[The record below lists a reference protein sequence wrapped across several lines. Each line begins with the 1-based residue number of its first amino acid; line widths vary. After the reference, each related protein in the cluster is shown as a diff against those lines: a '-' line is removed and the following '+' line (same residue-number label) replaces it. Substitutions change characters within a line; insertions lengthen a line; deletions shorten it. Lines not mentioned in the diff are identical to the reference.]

1 MAPARRLHRAPG
13 SQGSPSSSSRR
24 ADRPSTSTLD
34 RNDDSD
40 SDTNVLAVPSDLR
53 RRLAASRT
61 VGAFDHLRQAE
72 VEKNRQAVQKAAEMK
87 EREREE
93 AKRREVER
101 QKRREIN
108 QARINRIKADPDASA
123 PAASSSEVIILDGGN
138 DTTVKREVGVDA
150 DADSRAPPEVITIKD
165 ESDEEDVKPFARRPQ
180 GELLPPPP
188 PRTPSPR
195 PAPRSPSRAPSV
207 FDRLASMSAAP
218 EDRLFR
224 GQTEDGDGGETVAHD
239 AGDAVADDAPNARPA
254 PRAPKPRARRKDQP
268 AATTPTPDTTSSPAP
283 AWPIYPRDAL
293 PWPEP
298 FERLEE
304 VFKAL
309 NTVYAFC
316 SARKHLATTF
326 DTMRSSVEALTG
338 RELEVHHIAQ
348 LKSLLP
354 DLISFAY
361 VDSDVLDV
369 HLDGGG
375 GGRGA
380 DMSEAR
386 KKAMLRRAE
395 TDSAFEEAA
404 RLIELDAEGGIAEDT
419 ASVGVARGSA
429 EDTARVGGPE
439 ISGEV
444 PPVEVNS
451 AGSSAQ
457 TIVGPA
463 GQPAQELLPSVA
475 ALQQSSKSSTK
486 RRRDDGYVLLFEFK
500 DGTLL
505 EGPKATA
512 RSRPGMR
519 RGPQRNPDDSSSKR
533 TAALNALPSTKSMKR
548 LIDKRNAKFEDA
560 VCELLSACKAKN
572 EDPVEL
578 LISAANDHVP
588 IDPQTAERPMLGE
601 TPQKKRIRLEYLM
614 NNPDERPDI
623 SDVIDEMK
631 TAPWWC
637 EQIVP
642 GGHRVIDS
650 RQAQFDDL
658 TFVLSQ
664 ELVNALWSTRK
675 IESFYTHQ
683 AEALNALDE
692 GLNVIVST
700 STSSGKSLIYQV
712 PIVRALEV
720 DRSATG
726 MFIFPTKALAQDQ
739 KRSLQDLIAQHEL
752 LDETDLP
759 VATYDGDTPKDL
771 RLDIREKASVIF
783 TNPDMLHQS
792 ILPNEHQWRRF
803 LRGLKFVVVDELHT
817 YNGLFGAH
825 VSLIMR
831 RLRRICTAL
840 GNRHVQFVS
849 CSATVANP
857 REHMQTLFGIQDVEV
872 IREDGSP
879 CGRKEWLIW
888 NPPMIDEKD
897 PKQGRV
903 SAYAEVSKI
912 FRHLVERGVRTIVF
926 CKVRRTCE
934 IVISQI
940 RNDLLLEHRH
950 DVVEKVMSYR
960 SGYSPEDRRKIE
972 QDMWSGR
979 LLGIVATSAL
989 ELGIDIGSLDAVI
1002 MLGFPYSISSLRQQS
1017 GRAGR
1022 RLKDSLT
1029 VLCCDPFPMDQH
1041 YARFPDDV
1049 FNQPDAALSVDLSN
1063 DFVVES
1069 HLQCAAEEMPI
1080 HPRDDGMYF
1089 GDHIVELCKSRLVPD
1104 DDGFYHCRNELRPNP
1119 ARQVAIRGARQLTY
1133 CYIDG
1138 TPGRRGG
1145 PRVMEEVEIER
1156 AIFEAFEG
1164 AVFMHQGLSYICKE
1178 ISHDTRI
1185 AKMVQADVN
1194 FHTRPRDHTDID
1206 AMETHRIRAL
1216 KGTVCRAY
1224 YGKVT
1229 TTVHVW
1235 GYFKVDRRAN
1245 ILDAVDVDCPP
1256 FVQHTRGFWLD
1267 VPMWIVHELTTK
1279 EINAAAAIHAAEH
1292 ALLSLT
1298 PMFVVSLAGDVKTE
1312 CKIAER
1318 EYQKS
1323 KVTQRKRPARL
1334 IFYDTPGQNSGICEK
1349 AFSHLDGLIR
1359 IAVAVIEACACL
1371 DGCPGCITSQICK
1384 YANQVTSK
1392 LGALGVLR
1400 GLIGLE
1406 PFTEEMNVQPQGEQG
1421 HAESLAARNDEDAA
1435 AASASALTATIE
1447 EARPVR
1453 MAADANVT
1461 VEETEETLPPSLQ
1474 RDLRRLQE
1482 IAARGGRVED
1492 GLRPATGRS
1501 LVYEEA

>member
-1 MAPARRLHRAPG
+1 MAPTRRLHRAPG
-13 SQGSPSSSSRR
+13 APSTRRGAPSSSAQPPPASISL
-24 ADRPSTSTLD
+24 DDEDDDGIDLST
-34 RNDDSD
+34 
-40 SDTNVLAVPSDLR
+40 AVPSDLR

-72 VEKNRQAVQKAAEMK
+72 IERTKAAEQKAQQMRQNEK
-87 EREREE
+87 QEAER
-93 AKRREVER
+93 RRVEK
-101 QKRREIN
+101 QKRRELN
-108 QARINRIKADPDASA
+108 QARIARIKADPDQPPST
-123 PAASSSEVIILDGGN
+123 EVVVLDGGN
-138 DTTVKREVGVDA
+138 DTVVKREIDVDVDGADGV
-150 DADSRAPPEVITIKD
+150 SAPPREVITIKD
-165 ESDEEDVKPFARRPQ
+165 ESDEEDVKPFAASPVASTSRHNQ
-180 GELLPPPP
+180 Q

-195 PAPRSPSRAPSV
+195 PTPQREPASV

-224 GQTEDGDGGETVAHD
+224 GQTETQEPEQQTGTPSGNTPT
-239 AGDAVADDAPNARPA
+239 APTAS
-254 PRAPKPRARRKDQP
+254 RRKRAQKATSPQAD
-268 AATTPTPDTTSSPAP
+268 AAPDDSVEDSTLP
-283 AWPIYPRDAL
+283 WPIYPREVLA
-293 PWPEP
+293 WPEP

-369 HLDGGG
+369 HLDGVAAEGI
-375 GGRGA
+375 
-380 DMSEAR
+380 SEAR
-386 KKAMLRRAE
+386 KKAMMRRAE

-404 RLIELDAEGGIAEDT
+404 RLIELDSAEHT
-419 ASVGVARGSA
+419 AS
-429 EDTARVGGPE
+429 
-439 ISGEV
+439 IGEPAMTGDA
-444 PPVEVNS
+444 PPLDVNS
-451 AGSSAQ
+451 VGQDSTEAGGS
-457 TIVGPA
+457 TVIKPA
-463 GQPAQELLPSVA
+463 GQPQQELLPSVA
-475 ALQQSSKSSTK
+475 ALQQQSKSITSAK
-486 RRRDDGYVLLFEFK
+486 RRRQDGYVLLFEFK
-500 DGTLL
+500 DGTL
-505 EGPKATA
+505 EGPKYTA
-512 RSRPGMR
+512 RGRPGMR
-519 RGPQRNPDDSSSKR
+519 RGPQRNPDNEKR
-533 TAALNALPSTKSMKR
+533 NPPMNALPSTKSMKR

-560 VCELLSACKAKN
+560 VCELLSACHAKG
-572 EDPVEL
+572 EDSVEL
-578 LISAANDHVP
+578 LVSAANDHVP

-601 TPQKKRIRLEYLM
+601 TPQKKRIRLEHLM
-614 NNPDERPDI
+614 NNPDQRPAI
-623 SDVIDEMK
+623 SEVIDEMRL
-631 TAPWWC
+631 APWWC
-637 EQIVP
+637 DQIVP
-642 GGHRVIDS
+642 GGHRVIDARS
-650 RQAQFDDL
+650 AQFDGL

-675 IESFYTHQ
+675 IENFYTHQ

-720 DRSATG
+720 DVNATG

-739 KRSLQDLIAQHEL
+739 KRSLQDLISHHEL
-752 LDETDLP
+752 LDETQLP
-759 VATYDGDTPKDL
+759 VATYDGDTPKDM
-771 RLDIREKASVIF
+771 RQDIREKASVIF

-792 ILPNEHQWRRF
+792 VLPNEHQWRRF
-803 LRGLKFVVVDELHT
+803 LRGLKYVVVDELHT

-840 GNRHVQFVS
+840 GNRHVQFIS

-879 CGRKEWLIW
+879 CGKKEWLIW
-888 NPPMIDEKD
+888 NPPLIDDKD

-912 FRHLVERGVRTIVF
+912 FRHLVERGVRTIIF
-926 CKVRRTCE
+926 TKVRRTCE

-972 QDMWSGR
+972 QDMWKGS

-989 ELGIDIGSLDAVI
+989 ELGIDIGALDAVI

-1080 HPRDDGMYF
+1080 HPADDRTYF
-1089 GDHIVELCKSRLVPD
+1089 GDHILELCKSRLVPD

-1133 CYIDG
+1133 CYIDA

-1145 PRVMEEVEIER
+1145 ARVMEEVEIER

-1164 AVFMHQGLSYICKE
+1164 AVFMHQGLSFICKE

-1206 AMETHRIRAL
+1206 AVETHRIRAL

-1256 FVQHTRGFWLD
+1256 FVQDTKGFWLD
-1267 VPMWIVHELTTK
+1267 VPMWIIHELTAK

-1298 PMFVVSLAGDVKTE
+1298 PMFVVSLAGDVRTE

-1359 IAVAVIEACACL
+1359 IAVAVIEACPCL

-1392 LGALGVLR
+1392 MGALGVLR

-1406 PFTEEMNVQPQGEQG
+1406 PFTEDMNLQGQGERG
-1421 HAESLAARNDEDAA
+1421 HAEGLTEDQEAAL
-1435 AASASALTATIE
+1435 SATIE

-1453 MAADANVT
+1453 VAGDKDVRIEQS
-1461 VEETEETLPPSLQ
+1461 EEALPPSLQ
-1474 RDLRRLQE
+1474 KDLARLKE

-1492 GLRPATGRS
+1492 GLRPATGKS
-1501 LVYEEA
+1501 LLYAEDEEEGEEAV